1 MSPKKGETGR
11 GLSKN
16 FQQPYDLLS
25 FWLPPDSGEKI
36 TLGITVLLAFSV
48 FMLLIAENMP
58 ATSEFVPLIGIYLTV
73 TMAMTSLSIVLTV
86 GVLHIHH
93 TNANHSSVPERVR
106 VLLFDY
112 VAPLLRMSTVRRYR
126 LAQTRKH
133 LSVPNVRDSSP
144 PAGPERGQSWMN
156 RHQKSADQHVVVLQS
171 QDENS
176 VLSTC
181 HSTKDLRPHVKPE
194 SKLFSQVHKY
204 ASSSSSSSRAFPTAH
219 SSQVGNL
226 GKDKSSHNNTNNSKE
241 LSTPSL
247 VRDRIN
253 LTNTLSAD
261 RHSVAEFRPN
271 QIYSA
276 GSNEIDKD
284 DRKHLSSALVR
295 IEQLRQSIQRKPSS
309 LTVPK
314 HHDPIASLVLELT
327 DLIFYAKKEHARLTN
342 CVGRL
347 DRQQRE
353 ERDAIDA
360 SNEWQMV
367 ASIVDRLLFW
377 LFLFVAIF
385 ATLIIL
391 VIMPLFKPE

>member
-1 MSPKKGETGR
+1 
-11 GLSKN
+11 
-16 FQQPYDLLS
+16 
-25 FWLPPDSGEKI
+25 
-36 TLGITVLLAFSV
+36 
-48 FMLLIAENMP
+48 MLLIAENMP

-126 LAQTRKH
+126 LAQTRKR

-144 PAGPERGQSWMN
+144 TGTEHGQSWMN
-156 RHQKSADQHVVVLQS
+156 RHQKSTDQHVVVLQS

-176 VLSTC
+176 VFSTC
-181 HSTKDLRPHVKPE
+181 HSARDSRPHVKPE

-204 ASSSSSSSRAFPTAH
+204 ASSSSSSSRANMAFPMAH

-226 GKDKSSHNNTNNSKE
+226 GKDKSNHNDKE
-241 LSTPSL
+241 HSTPNL
-247 VRDRIN
+247 VGGKIN
-253 LTNTLSAD
+253 LTTTLSAD

-276 GSNEIDKD
+276 GSNELD
-284 DRKHLSSALVR
+284 DRKRLSSALVR
-295 IEQLRQSIQRKPSS
+295 IEQLRQSIHRKPSPLS
-309 LTVPK
+309 VSK
-314 HHDPIASLVLELT
+314 HDPIESLVLELT
-327 DLIFYAKKEHARLTN
+327 DLIFHAKKEHARLTN